1 MSYNVSITYTAAND
15 LFNAPAQKAGVVT
28 AAPIPGLGGRTAPS
42 DAYIYAPDTATAQV
56 YNREALSANSDVEYV
71 VAVAGIYS
79 VTIGGTV
86 ASGDTITVGG
96 AITTL
101 DATSAATTTAAATAV
116 AAVINAASTGAA
128 AKYAATS
135 SGAVVTMT
143 EKTGNEGTGAPT
155 ATTSTTDITVAVATT
170 KAGVAGSV
178 ASTTLYSYGTA
189 SQRRWPTAVT
199 DNISSILEAYA
210 TPQVPVYRAWQT
222 FKLAIDGGTPYE
234 FSVASFAEAEFYR
247 EAGTALG
254 KFGISVT
261 VAEATPAAGTP

>member
-42 DAYIYAPDTATAQV
+42 DAYVYAPDTATAQV

-71 VAVAGIYS
+71 AAVAGIYS

-86 ASGDTITVGG
+86 ASAGTITITVGG

-101 DATSAATTTAAATAV
+101 DATSAATTTTAATAV

-143 EKTGNEGTGAPT
+143 EKTGNEGTG
-155 ATTSTTDITVAVATT
+155 
-170 KAGVAGSV
+170 
-178 ASTTLYSYGTA
+178 
-189 SQRRWPTAVT
+189 
-199 DNISSILEAYA
+199 
-210 TPQVPVYRAWQT
+210 
-222 FKLAIDGGTPYE
+222 
-234 FSVASFAEAEFYR
+234 
-247 EAGTALG
+247 
-254 KFGISVT
+254 
-261 VAEATPAAGTP
+261 

>member
-1 MSYNVSITYTAAND
+1 MAINVVISYTPAND
-15 LFNAPAQKAGVVT
+15 IFNAPAQEMGVIS
-28 AAPIPGLGGRTAPS
+28 AAPIRPLRGIGAAS
-42 DAYIYAPDTATAQV
+42 DAYIYAPAGSTAPV
-56 YNREALSANSDVEYV
+56 YNREALSTDSDVEYV
-71 VAVAGIYS
+71 AAVAGIYT

-96 AITTL
+96 AVTTL
-101 DATSAATTTAAATAV
+101 DATSGATTTAAATAV

-143 EKTGNEGTGAPT
+143 EKTGDEGTGAPT

-189 SQRRWPTAVT
+189 SQRRWPTTVT
-199 DNISSILEAYA
+199 DNIKSIIEAYK
-210 TPQVPVYRAWQT
+210 TPQVPVYRAWQS
-222 FKLAIDGGTPYE
+222 FKLAIDGSTPYTFE
-234 FSVASFAEAEFYR
+234 AASAAEADFYVN
-247 EAGTALG
+247 AGKALVNY
-254 KFGISVT
+254 GITVT
-261 VAEATPAAGTP
+261 STTV

>member
-71 VAVAGIYS
+71 AAVAGIYS

-86 ASGDTITVGG
+86 ASAGTITITVGG
-96 AITTL
+96 ASTTMN
-101 DATSAATTTAAATAV
+101 AVSTTAAATAV
-116 AAVINAASTGAA
+116 AAAINAASTGAA

-155 ATTSTTDITVAVATT
+155 ATTSTTDVTVAVATT

-247 EAGTALG
+247 EAGTALC